1 MLIDGVLRLALH
13 LGLVLITVETIPSNP
28 LKVNPTGLNELK
40 EF

>member
-13 LGLVLITVETIPSNP
+13 LGLVWITAETLSSNR
-28 LKVNPTGLNELK
+28 LKVNPPSLNELK